1 MAAGGVNIN
10 VGVTGV
16 AKFKQDINTAKQ
28 QIKTMDAQLALS
40 EKQFKATG
48 DSQAYMQEKTELL
61 KAKLEE
67 QKIILKQAEDALQSM
82 KDKGV
87 TAASKAFQEM
97 QRTVLAAKGDLIDTE
112 QQLSGV
118 ATSADAAEDNVDGM
132 NRELKRIGDGVN
144 IQNVTEGL
152 GKITTGLERTA
163 QKAIRFAKN
172 IANAMI
178 DAGSW
183 ADDLHTRATNYG
195 LSDEDLQRMEKTSRI
210 IDTSVDAIVS
220 SQQKLRK
227 GLGNKNKETM
237 GAIAALM
244 GEGYDPKARGWENV
258 FWDTGEALMKFTDAE
273 QQEVYAQRLFG
284 RSWQELIPLFQAGR
298 KEYEETNA
306 SWKVVSQES
315 IDSLTAMDDEYQK
328 LMENWETFKYE
339 ALSQFAEPMQ
349 KAMETINAKLG
360 EFTEWLSSEEGQA
373 FVGSVVDKMQK
384 ALEWICEPKN
394 IQSVID
400 AVKAIVAGWAGLKL
414 IGGGAQMLQLIMGA
428 KGLLGGGKGG
438 TDTVT
443 AGSGGSNLIYSGA
456 GAKVA
461 SAASK
466 LQLGAGN
473 AAPVLDW
480 LLNNTAIGRQG
491 QNALARLMGGTGRF
505 GDEDVLG
512 GIKQNAQ
519 TFASDWKNN
528 AIVGGLISLGEN
540 NIRFWNDR
548 AADWRLMGENT
559 KGDDWTIADALADA
573 QTKAAEQTADLT
585 GATEAN
591 EKATTGLKNATDNM
605 RNLPAEMRQAV
616 IEGMSA
622 MSINIDGQ
630 SAGSMLAPYV
640 GGSLGLMVL
649 NNP

>member
-1 MAAGGVNIN
+1 MAGGVNIKM
-10 VGVTGV
+10 GVSGV
-16 AKFKQDINTAKQ
+16 AKFKQDINTAKA

-48 DSQAYMQEKTELL
+48 DSEAYMQEKTELL
-61 KAKLEE
+61 KAKMEE
-67 QKIILKQAEDALQSM
+67 QKIILQQAENALQSM
-82 KDKGV
+82 KDNGV

-97 QRTVLAAKGDLIDTE
+97 QRQVLAAKGDLLDTE
-112 QQLSGV
+112 QQLAGV
-118 ATSADAAEDNVDGM
+118 ANSADAAEDNVDGM

-152 GKITTGLERTA
+152 GKITSGLE
-163 QKAIRFAKN
+163 KAARRAISFAKT

-195 LSDEDLQRMEKTSRI
+195 VSDEQLQRMEKTSRI

-227 GLGNKNKETM
+227 GLGKADKETM
-237 GAIAALM
+237 GAIAELM
-244 GEGYDPKARGWENV
+244 GKGYDPKAKNWEDV
-258 FWDTGEALMKFTDAE
+258 FWNTGEALMKFTDAE
-273 QQEVYAQRLFG
+273 KKEVYAQKLFG

-315 IDSLTAMDDEYQK
+315 IDKLTAMDDEYQK
-328 LMENWETFKYE
+328 IMANWETFKYE

-349 KAMETINAKLG
+349 KAMETINTKLG

-400 AVKAIVAGWAGLKL
+400 AVKTIVAGWAGLKL

-438 TDTVT
+438 ADAVT
-443 AGSGGSNLIYSGA
+443 AGAGGSNLIYSGA
-456 GAKVA
+456 GAKAA
-461 SAASK
+461 SAAAG

-473 AAPVLDW
+473 TAPFLDW
-480 LLNNTAIGRQG
+480 FMNNTAVGRQA
-491 QNALARLMGGTGRF
+491 QNKLAQLMGGEGRF
-505 GDEDVLG
+505 GDEDIFG

-519 TFASDWKNN
+519 TFASDWD
-528 AIVGGLISLGEN
+528 N
-540 NIRFWNDR
+540 NIFTQLGRNQIRYLNGR
-548 AADWRLMGENT
+548 AADWRLMEENT
-559 KGDDWTIADALADA
+559 HGDDWTVADALAEA

-591 EKATTGLKNATDNM
+591 EKATNSMKNATDNL
-605 RNLPAEMRQAV
+605 RNMPAEMRQAV

-630 SAGSMLAPYV
+630 TAGSVLAPYV